1 MIKHYLQLA
10 LSKRPQN
17 NSSFDALVTAH
28 TDKLMKVKLHIF
40 KDVASIM
47 QPFLKSFQTD
57 APMLPFLPTA
67 LEKILRGVM
76 KLFLRS
82 SVVDDQDTAL
92 QLIKLDVELPAS
104 RLPANKIK
112 LLVASQDLLASGGF
126 TSDQKEGIRK
136 GFATLLITMVKK
148 LQKRSPLKYHFVR
161 CSESLSPVEMARS
174 KYDCQTKFQFLVA
187 RMYKLKYISGKQ
199 AEDSKVQFQE
209 FLNDDVRQNL
219 TEFRNFDKY
228 NTRLDEFFGQVYKWS
243 EEISR
248 FLVCMQ
254 ICVCVVSWTN

>member
-1 MIKHYLQLA
+1 MYM
-10 LSKRPQN
+10 
-17 NSSFDALVTAH
+17 TAH
-28 TDKLMKVKLHIF
+28 TDKFMKVKLEIL

-67 LEKILRGVM
+67 LEKILRRVM

-126 TSDQKEGIRK
+126 TLDQKRRNLQRICN
-136 GFATLLITMVKK
+136 ATNHNGQET
-148 LQKRSPLKYHFVR
+148 
-161 CSESLSPVEMARS
+161 AR
-174 KYDCQTKFQFLVA
+174 TFTF
-187 RMYKLKYISGKQ
+187 
-199 AEDSKVQFQE
+199 
-209 FLNDDVRQNL
+209 
-219 TEFRNFDKY
+219 
-228 NTRLDEFFGQVYKWS
+228 
-243 EEISR
+243 EISLCAVFR
-248 FLVCMQ
+248 
-254 ICVCVVSWTN
+254 IIVSS